1 MKSMEFKGMRIKDA
15 LQKVIER
22 STNAVFVA
30 EGDMFRGEVKLC
42 PNSDKAKFIYVR
54 DDFCIGKSSPDLL
67 SDEFVALRAEGEPF
81 PLNPPSAVER
91 YKERCLPAL
100 IELQECKNAQIYLL
114 QWDDY
119 ISQIWQLAMQAVI
132 EQNGLSNRVTR
143 LRIDDS
149 FLMSDCDDDILIDG
163 SYEAYCEIICRHR
176 NMSAEKFLIDPAAVE
191 CYLDINS
198 PDGKLRDYIR
208 NVSTQFENP
217 CRAVWPFFCDFP
229 EWGVSDSAF
238 LRFAMETLSED
249 EKYAE
254 KFKQWKKIIKK
265 RERDC
270 VVWQIV

>member
-1 MKSMEFKGMRIKDA
+1 MKSMEFKGMMIKDA

-22 STNAVFVA
+22 STNAVFVVD
-30 EGDMFRGEVKLC
+30 GDVLRGDIKLC

-54 DDFCIGKSSPDLL
+54 DNFCIGKSSPDLL
-67 SDEFVALRAEGEPF
+67 SDEFVALRAEGEPH

-100 IELQECKNAQIYLL
+100 LELQECKNAQIYLL
-114 QWDDY
+114 QWDGY

-132 EQNGLSNRVTR
+132 EQNGLTNRVTR

-149 FLMSDCDDDILIDG
+149 VLMSDCDDDILIDG

-176 NMSAEKFLIDPAAVE
+176 SMSVEKFMIDPAAVE

-217 CRAVWPFFCDFP
+217 YLAVGQFFREYYD
-229 EWGVSDSAF
+229 WGVGDGAF

-265 RERDC
+265 RERGC
-270 VVWQIV
+270 VAW